1 MASVFRGIIEFFVQL
16 GIYDVILPFLL
27 VFTIVFAILEKTKV
41 FGLQEIDGKK
51 YTRKN
56 LNSMT
61 AFVLAFLVIASTRL
75 VAIINQ
81 AMAQMVLLLMLAVCF
96 LILIGSFMKA
106 EDMEEGVFL
115 PKPWDTIFMIIMFI
129 GIALIF
135 LHAVGWLETGWHYL
149 INHYDSTV
157 VGSIILMIVI
167 IVFMYF
173 IVREPKSK
181 ESES

>member
-1 MASVFRGIIEFFVQL
+1 MASVFRGIIDFFVAL

-41 FGLQEIDGKK
+41 FGLQEVDGQK

-81 AMAQMVLLLMLAVCF
+81 AMAQMVLLLLLSVAF

-106 EDMEEGVFL
+106 EDLEEGVFL
-115 PKPWDTIFMIIMFI
+115 PKPWNTIFMIIMFI
-129 GIALIF
+129 GISLIF
-135 LHAVGWLETGWHYL
+135 LHAVGWLEPSWHY
-149 INHYDSTV
+149 IIAHYDSAA
-157 VGSIILMIVI
+157 VGSIILMVVI
-167 IVFMYF
+167 IAFMYF
-173 IVREPKSK
+173 IVKEPKK
-181 ESES
+181 AES